1 MSPAPVPEVIRP
13 ALISDCLDTG
23 AADGARTVLPCGVL
37 DASTLAEGNRNFS
50 LLQLYAGAV
59 FTDPS
64 PPSHRALTRGPL
76 SAC

>member
-1 MSPAPVPEVIRP
+1 MSPAPAPEVIRP
-13 ALISDCLDTG
+13 ALISGRLDTD

-37 DASTLAEGNRNFS
+37 DASTLAEGNWTFS

-64 PPSHRALTRGPL
+64 PPSHRALAHGPL